1 MVAQT
6 TTFAWSIPGTFTF
19 PIRPSDR
26 ACSCSQAFTTKH
38 HSARF
43 RAPILAHRPI
53 GSKQAPTPVDPPQP
67 SNRALVVP
75 HDRLFNS
82 AAEKQHFVPRF
93 FPLTCSYSISP
104 PNLARTLLPPLFNLI
119 PTYQR
124 TTSAASSAPADS
136 ELSHQY
142 SLRASL
148 LLVQVH
154 PWTPMINSIT
164 RGP

>member
-1 MVAQT
+1 MSALFRPVLPPHIRHARGRT
-6 TTFAWSIPGTFTF
+6 NHYIHVVDPGH
-19 PIRPSDR
+19 IYVSYDR
-26 ACSCSQAFTTKH
+26 ACPCSQAFTTKH

-43 RAPILAHRPI
+43 RAPILAHRSI

-82 AAEKQHFVPRF
+82 AAEKQHFIPRF
-93 FPLTCSYSISP
+93 LPLTCSYSISP

-136 ELSHQY
+136 ELSHQ
-142 SLRASL
+142 
-148 LLVQVH
+148 
-154 PWTPMINSIT
+154 
-164 RGP
+164 